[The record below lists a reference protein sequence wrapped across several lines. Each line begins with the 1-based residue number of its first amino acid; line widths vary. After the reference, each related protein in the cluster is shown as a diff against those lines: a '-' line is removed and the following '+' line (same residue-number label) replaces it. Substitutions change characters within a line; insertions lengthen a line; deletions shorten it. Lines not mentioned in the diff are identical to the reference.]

1 MAINNSSK
9 RFAPMFSNSGLA
21 RLDHWREDSAKMA
34 EVLSSPNSKFIGFVE
49 GKPLMDVSA
58 GLDIHYFSK
67 ADLPDNA
74 VGNDGV
80 WNNNWVFLGKDA
92 AGIANAAGIADATD
106 TPDAADNY
114 IIALEMSDLSE
125 ELVEG
130 WREKQIKPVDLRSCA
145 MQFVVENKGQDRAAV
160 LGTGKSLLDWHRR
173 HGFCAQC
180 GRGTA
185 LARSGHMRVCVSDNC
200 KAEHYPR
207 TDPVVIMLVLHGDE
221 CLLGRSPNFA
231 EGSFSALAGFLEQ
244 GETIEE
250 AVRREVMEEVSLN
263 VSEVEYI
270 LSQPWPFP
278 SSLMIGCSAVAKD
291 KNFKID
297 GNEIASAKWF
307 TKAEVKA
314 GLSGAEGLNFTLPPK
329 LAIAHDILQNWLLQ
343 GKN

>member
-1 MAINNSSK
+1 MAINSSSK

-21 RLDHWREDSAKMA
+21 RLDHWREDSGKMA
-34 EVLSSPNSKFIGFVE
+34 EVLNSPDLKFIGFVN

-67 ADLPDNA
+67 AELPDSA
-74 VGNDGV
+74 IGNDGV
-80 WNNNWVFLGKDA
+80 WNNNWVFLGTNSA
-92 AGIANAAGIADATD
+92 D
-106 TPDAADNY
+106 TPV
-114 IIALEMSDLSE
+114 IALEMSDLSE

-145 MQFVVENKGQDRAAV
+145 MQFVVDNKGQERAAV

-180 GRGTA
+180 GRETT

-250 AVRREVMEEVSLN
+250 AVKREVMEEVALE
-263 VSEVEYI
+263 VDGVEYM

-314 GLSGAEGLNFTLPPK
+314 GLSGAKGLNFTLPPK
-329 LAIAHDILQNWLLQ
+329 LAIAHDLLQNWLLQ